1 MNLTKYVDVHS
12 HITDDRYEDVG
23 LVVERAKEAGVEQ
36 MICSAYN
43 FYSSLEAIK
52 LSQKYD
58 NVFANVGIHPE
69 NTNEIEEDT
78 LILIEELAK
87 EEKVVAI
94 GEIGLDFHR
103 EGFNKELQKKYF
115 KSQIELANRVKK
127 PIVVHSREAMGETIE
142 ILKNNPVCKESVIH
156 CFSGSVESAK
166 ILLDLGFSFSIG
178 GVVTF
183 KNAKKLKEVV
193 KMVPL
198 ERILLET
205 DCPYLAP
212 VPDRGKRNDSRKLI
226 HVADAVAG
234 LKGITTEEVIRI
246 TEENAA
252 AFYRLERRQ

>member
-23 LVVERAKEAGVEQ
+23 SVIERAKEAGVEQ
-36 MICSAYN
+36 IICSAYN

-52 LSQKYD
+52 LSKKYD

-87 EEKVVAI
+87 EDKVVAI

-103 EGFNKELQKKYF
+103 EGFNKEFQKKYF

-142 ILKNNPVCKESVIH
+142 ILKNNPVSKESVIH

-166 ILLDLGFSFSIG
+166 ILLELGFSFSIG

-183 KNAKKLKEVV
+183 KNAKTLPEVV
-193 KMVPL
+193 KFLPI
-198 ERILLET
+198 EKILLET
-205 DCPYLAP
+205 DCPYMAP
-212 VPDRGKRNDSRKLI
+212 VPFRGKTNEPKNVVY
-226 HVADAVAG
+226 VADEIAR
-234 LKGITTEEVIRI
+234 LKGMSIENVAFFTIKNAKRI
-246 TEENAA
+246 
-252 AFYRLERRQ
+252 FGI

>member
-115 KSQIELANRVKK
+115 KSQI
-127 PIVVHSREAMGETIE
+127 
-142 ILKNNPVCKESVIH
+142 
-156 CFSGSVESAK
+156 
-166 ILLDLGFSFSIG
+166 
-178 GVVTF
+178 
-183 KNAKKLKEVV
+183 
-193 KMVPL
+193 
-198 ERILLET
+198 
-205 DCPYLAP
+205 
-212 VPDRGKRNDSRKLI
+212 
-226 HVADAVAG
+226 
-234 LKGITTEEVIRI
+234 
-246 TEENAA
+246 
-252 AFYRLERRQ
+252 

>member
-127 PIVVHSREAMGETIE
+127 PIVVHSREAMGETISF
-142 ILKNNPVCKESVIH
+142 V
-156 CFSGSVESAK
+156 FSG
-166 ILLDLGFSFSIG
+166 
-178 GVVTF
+178 
-183 KNAKKLKEVV
+183 
-193 KMVPL
+193 
-198 ERILLET
+198 
-205 DCPYLAP
+205 
-212 VPDRGKRNDSRKLI
+212 
-226 HVADAVAG
+226 
-234 LKGITTEEVIRI
+234 
-246 TEENAA
+246 
-252 AFYRLERRQ
+252 